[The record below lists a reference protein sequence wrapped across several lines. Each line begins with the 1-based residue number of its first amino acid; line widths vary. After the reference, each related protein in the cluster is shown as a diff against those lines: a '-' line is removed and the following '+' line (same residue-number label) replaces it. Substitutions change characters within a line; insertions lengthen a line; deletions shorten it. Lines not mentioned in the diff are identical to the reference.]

1 MSDAATPTSESA
13 STAGPERSRIEGGG
27 GFFARYPLVRYVL
40 IRFGVSIIL
49 LWGVTLVT
57 FVFTNLVPSNPAL
70 AALGDRAA
78 SDPEVVAQF
87 NHEYGLDRPVWV
99 QYGVYVWHLL
109 HGNLGMSTQ
118 THQPVASDLS
128 TVFPATAELAIVA
141 VIIAAVLGV
150 LLGLYAALRQRSFV
164 DQLIRVLSLI
174 GVSTPTFWM
183 AMVIYFALFYKLNLF
198 PGSGRLD
205 PALVPPP
212 HVTGFYTID
221 ALLAGESH
229 VFVNAVQHL
238 VLPSSVLVIY
248 NVGYLARFTRSSV
261 LDVLGNDYVTTARA
275 KGLPARTVTGRYI
288 LRGAFVPILTIVGIS
303 FGGVLSGAVLTET
316 VFSWGGLGQY
326 AYKASTTLD
335 LQAVMGVGL
344 VVGVVFIAVN
354 FIVDLLYGFIDP
366 RVRVG

>member
-1 MSDAATPTSESA
+1 MTASATPATALESA
-13 STAGPERSRIEGGG
+13 GPKIEGQR
-27 GFFARYPLVRYVL
+27 GFFARYPLVRYILVRL
-40 IRFGVSIIL
+40 VVSVVL

-57 FVFTNLVPSNPAL
+57 FVFTNLVPSNPAQ

-78 SDPEVVAQF
+78 SDPAVVAQF

-99 QYGVYVWHLL
+99 QYGVYLSHLL
-109 HGNLGMSTQ
+109 HGDLGRSTQ
-118 THQPVASDLS
+118 THQPVAADLA
-128 TVFPATAELAIVA
+128 TVFPATVELAVVA
-141 VIIAAVLGV
+141 VIIAALLGI
-150 LLGLYAALRQRSFV
+150 LLGLHAALHQRSPV
-164 DQLIRVLSLI
+164 DQLIRVVSLI

-183 AMVIYFALFYKLNLF
+183 ALVIYFLLFYKLNLF

-212 HVTGFYTID
+212 QVTGFYTVD
-221 ALLAGESH
+221 ALIAGQSH
-229 VFVNAVQHL
+229 VFINAVQHL
-238 VLPSSVLVIY
+238 VLPSLVLVIY
-248 NVGYLARFTRSSV
+248 NLGYLARFTRSSV

-275 KGLPARTVTGRYI
+275 KGLPAHAVTGRYI
-288 LRGAFVPILTIVGIS
+288 LRGALVPILTIVGIS

-335 LQAVMGVGL
+335 LQAVMGVGV
-344 VVGVVFIAVN
+344 VVGAVFVGVN
-354 FIVDLLYGFIDP
+354 FVVDLLYGLIDP

>member
-1 MSDAATPTSESA
+1 MSAADTID
-13 STAGPERSRIEGGG
+13 TADRPGL
-27 GFFARYPLVRYVL
+27 FARYPLLRYIL
-40 IRFGVSIIL
+40 IRLGVSIVL

-57 FVFTNLVPSNPAL
+57 FVFTNLVPSNPAQ

-78 SDPEVVAQF
+78 SDPAVVAQF

-99 QYGVYVWHLL
+99 QYGVYLVHLL
-109 HGNLGMSTQ
+109 HGDLGRSTQ
-118 THQPVASDLS
+118 THQPVSSDMA
-128 TVFPATAELAIVA
+128 TVFPATAELAVVA
-141 VIIAAVLGV
+141 VIIASVLGI
-150 LLGLYAALRQRSFV
+150 LLGLYAALHQRSFV
-164 DQLIRVLSLI
+164 DQLIRVVSLI

-183 AMVIYFALFYKLNLF
+183 ALVLYFALFYKLNLF
-198 PGSGRLD
+198 SGSGRLD

-221 ALLAGESH
+221 ALLAGQTH
-229 VFVNAVQHL
+229 VFVNAAQHL
-238 VLPSSVLVIY
+238 VLPSLVLIIF
-248 NVGYLARFTRSSV
+248 NLGYLARFTRSSV

-275 KGLPARTVTGRYI
+275 KGLPPATVTGQYI
-288 LRGAFVPILTIVGIS
+288 LRGAFVPILTIIGIS

-344 VVGVVFIAVN
+344 IVGVVFIAVN
-354 FIVDLLYGFIDP
+354 FIVDLLYGLIDP
-366 RVRVG
+366 RVRVA

>member
-1 MSDAATPTSESA
+1 
-13 STAGPERSRIEGGG
+13 
-27 GFFARYPLVRYVL
+27 
-40 IRFGVSIIL
+40 
-49 LWGVTLVT
+49 
-57 FVFTNLVPSNPAL
+57 
-70 AALGDRAA
+70 
-78 SDPEVVAQF
+78 
-87 NHEYGLDRPVWV
+87 
-99 QYGVYVWHLL
+99 
-109 HGNLGMSTQ
+109 
-118 THQPVASDLS
+118 
-128 TVFPATAELAIVA
+128 
-141 VIIAAVLGV
+141 
-150 LLGLYAALRQRSFV
+150 
-164 DQLIRVLSLI
+164 
-174 GVSTPTFWM
+174 M